1 MAAAAS
7 KTGYEFFFFIAAP
20 VIAAVID
27 AASSTLES
35 IYLFII
41 FSVCVFIDQCEI
53 GVKMPLSEK
62 KTSEKLFIGLYTK
75 ECYYFALDHHHHDP
89 VKE

>member
-7 KTGYEFFFFIAAP
+7 KTGYECFFFIAAP

-27 AASSTLES
+27 AAASSALES

-53 GVKMPLSEK
+53 GVKKPLSEK
-62 KTSEKLFIGLYTK
+62 NQRETFHWLIHEGMLLF
-75 ECYYFALDHHHHDP
+75 CP
-89 VKE
+89 